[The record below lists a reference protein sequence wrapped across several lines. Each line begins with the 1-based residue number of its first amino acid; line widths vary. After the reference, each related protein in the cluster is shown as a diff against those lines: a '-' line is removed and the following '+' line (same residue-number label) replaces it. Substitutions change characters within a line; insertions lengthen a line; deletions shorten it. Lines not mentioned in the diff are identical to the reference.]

1 MKNQLLIEEYSNNES
16 VIVCEASEDSKN
28 LFLKGIFMQAD
39 VQNRNKRIYPLH
51 EMCQAVASA
60 NRMIAENGGIFGEAD
75 HPNTLNINIDRISH
89 VITEL
94 YMDGSN
100 AIGKAKILDTPMGKI
115 VKELTKTGV
124 KIGVSS
130 RGTGQVNEEGLV
142 SGFNIVSVDVVVN
155 PSAIGATPTSI
166 YENLQS
172 YKKNERIITLA
183 ESLQTDKAAQKY
195 FTREIDAFLKSL
207 LK

>member
-1 MKNQLLIEEYSNNES
+1 MKNQLLIEDYSNNDS
-16 VIVCEASEDSKN
+16 IIVCEASEDSKN

-39 VQNRNKRIYPLH
+39 IQNRNKRIYPLH

-60 NRMIAENGGIFGEAD
+60 NKMISENGGIFGEAD
-75 HPNTLNINIDRISH
+75 HPNSLNINIDRISH

-94 YMDGSN
+94 YMDGTN

-130 RGTGQVNEEGLV
+130 RGTGQVNEDGVVEN
-142 SGFNIVSVDVVVN
+142 FQIVSVDVVVN
-155 PSAIGATPTSI
+155 PSAMGATPSSI
-166 YENLQS
+166 YENLQT

-183 ESLQTDKAAQKY
+183 ESLQADKAAQKY
-195 FTREIDAFLKSL
+195 FTKEIESFLKSL